1 MVTITLHEKDGAVT
15 MALPEEYAKS
25 YQLKEGSIVDV
36 SFQGS
41 ELVARP
47 AGRYTLEQLLRE
59 HAEVADELDDND
71 DWVNA
76 PSVGRELI

>member
-1 MVTITLHEKDGAVT
+1 MATITLHEKDGAVT

-25 YQLKEGSIVDV
+25 HQLKEGSIVDV

-47 AGRYTLEQLLRE
+47 AGRYTLEQLLKE
-59 HAEVADELDDND
+59 QAEIIDELDDNNG
-71 DWVNA
+71 WVNA
-76 PSVGRELI
+76 PAVGRELI